1 MCRETLCDPR
11 TLACLHSFC
20 LACLESQKAR
30 TSPSSQLSCHQC
42 RAPFTLASMIG
53 VSALECNTFT
63 DSLVKSAKENKG
75 DVNRVIKC
83 DFCDAEDA
91 AMHCVE
97 CNEYFCP
104 GCSKGHQKG
113 KATAAHRQIPLEEA
127 LSGQTAIK
135 RLPRCQKHF
144 GFEVD
149 SYCKTC
155 NEAVCARCGI
165 EKHPRHD
172 FCPLSQVTGPLQDE
186 IVGFAVTVG
195 KKEQKA
201 REAIDVMDKTIKQIE
216 DRGTAAEREIVS
228 FFISLHAELDARQAE
243 LISEISQVR
252 EASVRRKGE
261 AETAT
266 VQFREFLSFTDGLLA
281 QGTPLEIAGTH
292 KMVRNNLHLFMEK
305 PASNRV

>member
-1 MCRETLCDPR
+1 MCRETLSDPR

-20 LACLESQKAR
+20 LGCLESQKAR
-30 TSPSSQLSCHQC
+30 APPSSQLSCHQC

-75 DVNRVIKC
+75 DLNRVIKC
-83 DFCDAEDA
+83 DFCDVEDA